1 MFIGNDTLL
10 FAVFC
15 QLKSYPDLYAGYVP
29 MDAYSLDLHLKN
41 VFDLLE
47 TVLSYLN

>member
-1 MFIGNDTLL
+1 MENIYLL
-10 FAVFC
+10 I
-15 QLKSYPDLYAGYVP
+15 P

-47 TVLSYLN
+47 TVLSYLNYLSGS